1 MKRMFLCFNHELT
14 REQIQDAKRNLNI
27 DEFIHLPSRLKKLWQ
42 NIPPDLLDISS
53 YLKPIIDWL
62 KTKTREGDFILVQGD
77 FGATYLIV
85 QFAFKEGLIPVY
97 ATTKREVIEK
107 KMPDGKVEMIHQFRH
122 VIFRRYKQ
130 LP

>member
-62 KTKTREGDFILVQGD
+62 KTKTREGDLILVQGD

-122 VIFRRYKQ
+122 VIFRRYRQ

>member
-27 DEFIHLPSRLKKLWQ
+27 DEFIHLPSSLKKLWQ
-42 NIPPDLLDISS
+42 DIPPDLLDISS

-62 KTKTREGDFILVQGD
+62 KTKTREGDLILVQGD

-122 VIFRRYKQ
+122 VIFRRYRQ

>member
-1 MKRMFLCFNHELT
+1 MKRMFQCFNHELT
-14 REQIQDAKRNLNI
+14 KEQIQDAKKNLNI
-27 DEFIHLPSRLKKLWQ
+27 DEFIHLPSSLKKLWQ
-42 NIPPDLLDISS
+42 DIPPDLLDISS

-62 KTKTREGDFILVQGD
+62 KTKTREGDLILVQGD

-122 VIFRRYKQ
+122 VIFRRYRQ

>member
-62 KTKTREGDFILVQGD
+62 KTKTREGDLILVQGD

-122 VIFRRYKQ
+122 VIFRRYRQ
-130 LP
+130 LL

>member
-27 DEFIHLPSRLKKLWQ
+27 DEFIHLPSSLKKLWQ
-42 NIPPDLLDISS
+42 DIPPDLLDISS

-62 KTKTREGDFILVQGD
+62 KTTTREGDLILVQGD

-122 VIFRRYKQ
+122 VIFRRYRQ
-130 LP
+130 LL

>member
-62 KTKTREGDFILVQGD
+62 KTTTREGDLILVQGD

-122 VIFRRYKQ
+122 VIFRRYRQ